1 MYRLRVMPTVTRNF
15 VIGSLL
21 LVAAVG
27 AIAIR
32 PLSSIAA
39 ARLLTPERHAPSVA
53 APAGC
58 VERSFRG
65 GTGALTGWH
74 CHAAG
79 TNNRGTIVFLH
90 GIAGN
95 RDSAAKVVDRF
106 LPLGF
111 NVIAY
116 DARAHGASSGE
127 LCTYGYHEKDD
138 LRRIIAEVG
147 ATRVFL
153 IGHSLGAAVALQA
166 AAIEPAVR
174 GVVAVSTFTDLRTIA
189 TERDD
194 VRGWPSW
201 LIEWGIAQVERTGN
215 FDVDA
220 TSPVRAAANINVPVL
235 LIHGA
240 DDRRPPPAHSERV
253 LAALRGDKQLVVVPG
268 AGHFDVLGHETW
280 SRIEQWLLGITG
292 PVQRIIVS

>member
-1 MYRLRVMPTVTRNF
+1 MARVTRRLA
-15 VIGSLL
+15 VGTLL
-21 LVAAVG
+21 LVAGVA
-27 AIAIR
+27 AIATG

-39 ARLLTPERHAPSVA
+39 ARLLTPERNPPTLA

-58 VERSFRG
+58 VERRFTG
-65 GTGALTGWH
+65 DTGALTGWH
-74 CHAAG
+74 CQAG
-79 TNNRGTIVFLH
+79 TTNHRGTIVFLH

-95 RDSAAKVVDRF
+95 RDSAAGVVDRF

-116 DARAHGASSGE
+116 DARAHGSSSGD
-127 LCTYGYHEKDD
+127 LCTYGYHEKYD
-138 LRRIIAEVG
+138 LRRIIAEIG
-147 ATRVFL
+147 ASRVFL

-174 GVVAVSTFTDLRTIA
+174 GVVAVSTFADLRTIA

-194 VRGWPSW
+194 VRGLPSW
-201 LIEWGIAQVERTGN
+201 LVEWGITQVERTGN

-220 TSPVRAAANINVPVL
+220 TSPLRAAASINVPVL

-240 DDRRPPPAHSERV
+240 EDRRPPPAHSERV
-253 LAALRGDKQLVVVPG
+253 LAALRGDKELVVVPG

-280 SRIEQWLLGITG
+280 SRIEQWLLGVTASPPSSI
-292 PVQRIIVS
+292 RDRR